1 MFGFGRDGGGGGWRG
16 DGDWRGRNGRGG
28 PGRGRGE
35 GAGVGG
41 RGDGPGFGRGR
52 GGPREGGWHGG
63 GRGGF
68 GGPWGEGPRMRRG
81 DVRTALLL
89 ALVDGP
95 AHGYELSTR
104 LEQKSGGA
112 WRPSPGSVY
121 PTLQLLAD
129 EGLVEAE
136 ERDGKRIYALTK
148 AGKTEATERG
158 KAADVPWQ
166 QATDED
172 SDGLREAVHGLKLAA
187 RQVYS
192 AGNEEQRQKA
202 RAIIVEAR
210 RQLYELLA
218 KG

>member
-1 MFGFGRDGGGGGWRG
+1 
-16 DGDWRGRNGRGG
+16 
-28 PGRGRGE
+28 
-35 GAGVGG
+35 
-41 RGDGPGFGRGR
+41 
-52 GGPREGGWHGG
+52 
-63 GRGGF
+63 
-68 GGPWGEGPRMRRG
+68 MRRG

-89 ALVDGP
+89 ALVDGA

-148 AGKTEATERG
+148 SGKTEAAERG
-158 KAADVPWQ
+158 KLAGGVPWQ

-172 SDGLREAVHGLKLAA
+172 ADGLRAAVHDLKLAA
-187 RQVYS
+187 RQVSS
-192 AGNEEQRQKA
+192 AGSEAQRLKA
-202 RAIIVEAR
+202 REIVVEAR

>member
-1 MFGFGRDGGGGGWRG
+1 MFGFGRDGGSGGWRG
-16 DGDWRGRNGRGG
+16 DGDWSGRHGRHGRGG
-28 PGRGRGE
+28 PGRGRGDAGRGE
-35 GAGVGG
+35 GA
-41 RGDGPGFGRGR
+41 GFGRGR
-52 GGPREGGWHGG
+52 GGAREGGW
-63 GRGGF
+63 GF
-68 GGPWGEGPRMRRG
+68 GRSGHGAPWGEGPRMRRG

-158 KAADVPWQ
+158 KSADVPWQ

-187 RQVYS
+187 RQVFS